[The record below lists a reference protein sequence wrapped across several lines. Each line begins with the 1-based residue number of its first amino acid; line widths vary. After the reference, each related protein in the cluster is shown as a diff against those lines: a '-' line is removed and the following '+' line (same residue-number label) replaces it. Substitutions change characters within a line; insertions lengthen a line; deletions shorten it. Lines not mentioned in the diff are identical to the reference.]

1 MPKPSRLDVRIMG
14 RKVAERFAAIAPET
28 VESIACEQNWSDE
41 TLVLLLCG
49 FVNERLPATGR
60 AALVAHLRKCADEEN
75 AEAAALWPA

>member
-1 MPKPSRLDVRIMG
+1 MPKPSKLDVRLVG

-41 TLVLLLCG
+41 TLVLLLRG
-49 FVNERLPATGR
+49 FVDDHDLYG
-60 AALVAHLRKCADEEN
+60 ALVAYLRKCADQEN